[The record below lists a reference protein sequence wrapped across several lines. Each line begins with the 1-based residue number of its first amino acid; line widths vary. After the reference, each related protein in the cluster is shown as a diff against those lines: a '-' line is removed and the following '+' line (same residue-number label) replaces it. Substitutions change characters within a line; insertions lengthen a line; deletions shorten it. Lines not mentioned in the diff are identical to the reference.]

1 MINFIQLAEAK
12 GNQQFFQLPIALM
25 QDDKYKDLSMGAKIA
40 YTLFLNRHSC
50 SATNGFKDK
59 EGNVYFYYTNEELM
73 GDLNRGVKA
82 VTRVK
87 KELVK
92 HGLLRIVKRSPRRA
106 ADGTVTFQAPLLYL
120 GEIQSSDEGGYK
132 RRVTKDG
139 QVKEKSSTA
148 EDKKNST
155 EESGTPEGKKNSTK
169 EPKITEKSEQKVID
183 EEREKLLLEKFPET
197 IKSYNRTFLPDTAL
211 HLIQKFSNSVKEAKE
226 TVKAIH
232 NAKTRA
238 QQQTGEYIVYE
249 EIEELGINPDAELY
263 STLHRAYMLQKT
275 EKVKDIKNV
284 IHIYV
289 KNWFLNVVMPI
300 KQLRDDVTLPKV
312 SLENWLE
319 EWI

>member
-132 RRVTKDG
+132 RRVKKDG
-139 QVKEKSSTA
+139 QVKEKYNTS
-148 EDKKNST
+148 EDNKKNSS
-155 EESGTPEGKKNSTK
+155 EET
-169 EPKITEKSEQKVID
+169 KITEKSEQKVID